1 MRQPKPRNYLKAYR
15 KKSGLSQRELG
26 NLLGYKDAGQVSRHE
41 RATSNPPLAAAL
53 AYELIF
59 RVSIG
64 TIFAGMRGEI
74 VREVE
79 EKLQEMRITL
89 ENRAVRPTDASLVAQ
104 KLAWLGGREEKQ
116 QPRT

>member
-1 MRQPKPRNYLKAYR
+1 MKHLKSGNYLKAYR

-26 NLLGYKDAGQVSRHE
+26 KLLGYKDAGQVSRHE

-59 RVSIG
+59 CVPIASLF
-64 TIFAGMRGEI
+64 TGMRSDA

-79 EKLQEMRITL
+79 AKLKEMKTAI
-89 ENRAVRPTDASLVAQ
+89 ENLKVRPANASLVAQ
-104 KLAWLGGREEKQ
+104 KLAWLSKRDK
-116 QPRT
+116 